1 MPSRVSIVN
10 IKDDIYAA
18 VCQAVEL
25 AGGLEINH
33 GERILIKPNMS
44 CGKPSGSGLVTNVD
58 VVAAVVRL
66 VRERS
71 KSVEVLVADL
81 PICGW
86 DPEETYRLIGIREA
100 VEQAGGTFVDLAK
113 TEMVRVKLPG
123 ASKLT
128 KVTMAKL
135 VLEVDGIIDV
145 PVIKT
150 HFMTGHTGAI
160 KNLKGLT
167 QQDQR
172 TRMHVLGLHEPV
184 VDLFENLLPQV
195 RYCIVDGTVAAD
207 AVRPAGPY
215 QGPTAGDP
223 VELNVILAGRDPVA
237 IDATIARLMGFK
249 PKKLSIL
256 KMAFEREL
264 GELDDIVIVGDAA
277 DTFKRLRG
285 SRRGGLISKLQ
296 GLWTSRVFNRLT
308 HGLVRRWFGSE
319 VVTRKTAK
327 KELEDDAC
335 EGAIEVTDACNG
347 CGLCVKACKLGNI
360 TIQEGKPLINMDHCV
375 RCWICCEACPEAA
388 LMIRSDLI
396 RSVDY

>member
-10 IKDDIYAA
+10 ISEDIDTA
-18 VCQAVEL
+18 VRKAVEL
-25 AGGLEINH
+25 AGGLELDS

-66 VRERS
+66 VREHC
-71 KSVEVLVADL
+71 KQANVLVADL

-86 DPEETYRLIGIREA
+86 DPEETYRVIGIREA
-100 VEQAGGTFVDLAK
+100 VEKAGGTFVDLAK
-113 TEMVRVKLPG
+113 TEMVRVKLPR

-128 KVTMAKL
+128 KVTLAKL
-135 VLEVDGIIDV
+135 ALEVDGIIDV

-167 QQDQR
+167 RQDQR

-184 VDLFENLLPQV
+184 VDLFEHLLPQV

-207 AVRPAGPY
+207 AVRPSGPY
-215 QGPTAGDP
+215 QGPTAGTP

-237 IDATIARLMGFK
+237 VDATIARLMGFK
-249 PKKLSIL
+249 PEKLSIL
-256 KMAFEREL
+256 KIASEREL
-264 GELDDIVIVGDAA
+264 GELDDIEIVGDAA
-277 DTFKRLRG
+277 ETFKRLRG
-285 SRRGGLISKLQ
+285 SRRGGLISRLQ
-296 GLWTSRVFNRLT
+296 ALWTSRVFNRIT

-319 VVTRKTAK
+319 IVTRKTAK
-327 KELEDDAC
+327 KEMDDDTG
-335 EGAIEVTDACNG
+335 EGVIEVTDACNG

-360 TIQEGKPLINMDHCV
+360 TLQEGKPLINMDHCV

-388 LMIRSDLI
+388 LLIRSKMI

>member
-10 IKDDIYAA
+10 IQSDTDAA
-18 VCQAVEL
+18 VRKAVEQ
-25 AGGLEINH
+25 AGGLELDPSD
-33 GERILIKPNMS
+33 RILIKPNMS
-44 CGKPSGSGLVTNVD
+44 CGKPSGSGLVTNVE

-66 VRERS
+66 VRERI
-71 KSVEVLVADL
+71 KSANTLVGDL

-86 DPEETYRLIGIREA
+86 DPEETYRAVGIREA
-100 VEQAGGTFVDLAK
+100 VKQAGGTFVDLAK
-113 TEMVRVKLPG
+113 TEMVRVKLPE
-123 ASKLT
+123 ASKLK
-128 KVTMAKL
+128 KVTMTKL
-135 VLEVDGIIDV
+135 ALEVDGIIDV

-184 VDLFENLLPQV
+184 VDLFEHLLPQV

-223 VELNVILAGRDPVA
+223 VELGIILAGHDSLA
-237 IDATIARLMGFK
+237 IDATIARLMGFQ
-249 PKKLSIL
+249 PEKLSIL
-256 KMAFEREL
+256 KIAYERGL
-264 GELDDIVIVGDAA
+264 GELDDIEVVGDAA

-319 VVTRKTAK
+319 IVTRKTVK
-327 KELEDDAC
+327 KELEDDAG
-335 EGAIEVTDACNG
+335 EGIIEVTAVCSG
-347 CGLCVKACKLGNI
+347 CGLCVKACKLRNI
-360 TIQEGKPLINMDHCV
+360 TMKEGKPEINMNKCV
-375 RCWICCEACPEAA
+375 RCWICVEACPEAA
-388 LMIRSDLI
+388 MRIRGSEGFEGI
-396 RSVDY
+396 

>member
-10 IKDDIYAA
+10 IQDDIDTA
-18 VCQAVEL
+18 VRKAVEL
-25 AGGLEINH
+25 AGSLELDR

-66 VRERS
+66 VQERGALA
-71 KSVEVLVADL
+71 LVGDT

-86 DPEETYRLIGIREA
+86 HSEETYRAIGIREA
-100 VEQAGGTFVDLAK
+100 VKRAGGTFVDLAK

-135 VLEVDGIIDV
+135 ALEVDGIIDV

-184 VDLFENLLPQV
+184 VDLFEHLLPQV

-215 QGPTAGDP
+215 QGPTVGDP
-223 VELNVILAGRDPVA
+223 VELNIILAGRDSLAV
-237 IDATIARLMGFK
+237 DATIARLMGFK
-249 PKKLSIL
+249 PEKLSIL
-256 KMAFEREL
+256 KIAHERGL
-264 GELDDIVIVGDAA
+264 GEIEDIEIVGDAA
-277 DTFKRLRG
+277 GTFKRLRG
-285 SRRGGLISKLQ
+285 SWRGGLLGKLQ

-308 HGLVRRWFGSE
+308 HGIVRRWFGSE
-319 VVTRKTAK
+319 IVTQKAAK
-327 KELEDDAC
+327 KELEDDAG
-335 EGAIEVTDACNG
+335 EGTIEVTEACSG
-347 CGLCVKACKLGNI
+347 CGICVKACKLRNI
-360 TIQEGKPLINMDHCV
+360 TMQEGKPVLNLDRCV
-375 RCWICCEACPEAA
+375 RCWICVEACPEAA
-388 LMIRSDLI
+388 MRIHGSAGFEGF
-396 RSVDY
+396 

>member
-10 IKDDIYAA
+10 ISEDIDAS
-18 VCQAVEL
+18 VRKAVEL
-25 AGGLEINH
+25 AGGLELDS

-66 VRERS
+66 VREQC
-71 KSVEVLVADL
+71 KQADVLVADL

-86 DPEETYRLIGIREA
+86 DPEETYRALGIREA
-100 VEQAGGTFVDLAK
+100 VKQADGTFVDLAK

-128 KVTMAKL
+128 KVTISKL
-135 VLEVDGIIDV
+135 ALEVDGIIDV

-167 QQDQR
+167 RQDQR

-184 VDLFENLLPQV
+184 VDLFEHLLPQV

-215 QGPTAGDP
+215 QGPTAGNP
-223 VELNVILAGRDPVA
+223 VELNIILAGRDPLAV
-237 IDATIARLMGFK
+237 DSTIAQLMGFK
-249 PKKLSIL
+249 PEKLSIL
-256 KMAFEREL
+256 KIAYERGL
-264 GELDDIVIVGDAA
+264 GELDDIEIVGDAA
-277 DTFKRLRG
+277 DTFRRLRG
-285 SRRGGLISKLQ
+285 SRRGGLLGKLQ

-319 VVTRKTAK
+319 IVTQKTAK
-327 KELEDDAC
+327 KELEDNAG
-335 EGAIEVTDACNG
+335 EGFIEVTDACSG
-347 CGLCVKACKLGNI
+347 CGLCVKACKLKNI
-360 TIQEGKPLINMDHCV
+360 TMREGKPVINMDHCV
-375 RCWICCEACPEAA
+375 RCWICVEACPEAA
-388 LMIRSDLI
+388 MRIIGSAGFEGL
-396 RSVDY
+396 